1 MRICGIQG
9 ISVIDFP
16 GRIASVV
23 FLGGCNFRCPFCHNP
38 ELVLRTESQP
48 DISLD
53 DALRTVERRR
63 GLVDGVVVTGGEPL
77 INGEEL
83 FALLRMLR
91 DSGLAVK
98 LDTNGYE
105 IDTLREVLGTG
116 LVDYVAMDVKT
127 SPDKYDAAAGR
138 ALDAGRIQ
146 DAISAII
153 GSGIDH
159 EFRTTCVPG
168 LVEMDDVTS
177 IATLLGRNERYVL
190 QQFRTTSA
198 VIDPAY
204 AVAKP
209 HSTDTLRAFADAVR
223 PLVGSMSLRGV

>member
-38 ELVLRTESQP
+38 ELVLRAESQP
-48 DISLD
+48 DISMG
-53 DALRTVERRR
+53 DALSTVERRR
-63 GLVDGVVVTGGEPL
+63 GLVDGVVITGGEPL

-91 DSGLAVK
+91 ESGLAVK

-105 IDTLREVLGTG
+105 IDTLRKVLGTG

-127 SPDKYDAAAGR
+127 SLDKYGAAAGR
-138 ALDAGRIQ
+138 ALDSGRIR
-146 DAISAII
+146 DAIAAIS

-168 LVEMDDVTS
+168 LVEMDDVRS
-177 IATLLGRNERYVL
+177 VATLLGHDERYVL
-190 QQFRTTSA
+190 QQFRATSA

-204 AVAKP
+204 AGVKP
-209 HSTDTLRAFADAVR
+209 HPKDALTSFADAVR
-223 PLVGSMSLRGV
+223 PLVGSVSLRGV

>member
-1 MRICGIQG
+1 VKICGIQG

-38 ELVLRTESQP
+38 GLVLRAESQP

-53 DALRTVERRR
+53 DALRTIERRR

-77 INGEEL
+77 INGEGL

-91 DSGLAVK
+91 ESGLAVK

-105 IDTLREVLGTG
+105 IDTLRDVLETG

-127 SPDKYDAAAGR
+127 SLERYWAAAGR
-138 ALDAGRIQ
+138 ALDAGRIR
-146 DAISAII
+146 DAIATIS

-168 LVEMDDVTS
+168 LVELDDVRS
-177 IATLLGRNERYVL
+177 IATLLGRNERYIL
-190 QQFRTTSA
+190 QQFRATAA
-198 VIDPAY
+198 VVDPAY
-204 AVAKP
+204 ASVKP
-209 HSTDTLRAFADAVR
+209 HLADTLRSFADAIR
-223 PLVGSMSLRGV
+223 PFIGSVSLRGV